1 MTIAAYT
8 GLPGHGKSYG
18 VVENVIKPALKNKR
32 EVFTNI
38 PMQSEECIKQFGMTA
53 TQFKTEDIIEN
64 PNWWSEVFNPGAVIV
79 IDELWRLWPSG
90 LNAKNVRD
98 QDKAFLAEHR
108 HLVGDNGHSTEIIF
122 VTQDLSQIANFARS
136 LVESTFRVTKL
147 SKVGLNKRF
156 RVDVYFGP
164 VTGVSPPV
172 SKRDREI
179 HGSFKKSTYALY
191 QSHTKSMTGEA
202 GNETRIDNRFNAL
215 GGLKIKLGIIVFFG
229 CLLVFY
235 LGANRLSAYYGGTPS
250 DSSDKTQQTQDS
262 SVRQETIQKAT
273 TSKPSKPFA
282 EFLARA
288 DSISISFNNGRYP
301 RIEYQFQ
308 IEFDDMEAVLTSTEL
323 ARLQYALTPINQCLV
338 KIEGADWIGFAMCKP
353 DERSQGWIED
363 IVTSTSQTEP
373 M

>member
-18 VVENVIKPALKNKR
+18 VVENVIKPALEQKR

-38 PMQSEECIKQFGMTA
+38 PMNSDECLKRFGMTV
-53 TQFKTEDIIEN
+53 TQFKTDDIIEN

-108 HLVGDNGHSTEIIF
+108 HLVGENGQSTEIIF

-136 LVESTFRVTKL
+136 LVETTFRVTKL
-147 SKVGLNKRF
+147 SKVGMDKRF

-164 VTGVSPPV
+164 VTGASPPV

-179 HGSFKKSTYALY
+179 HGKFKKDVYALY
-191 QSHTKSMTGEA
+191 KSHTKSVTGEA
-202 GNETRIDNRFNAL
+202 GNEKRIDKRYNAL
-215 GGLKIKLGIIVFFG
+215 GGFGIKLGVVVVVVA
-229 CLLVFY
+229 LV
-235 LGANRLSAYYGGTPS
+235 ACYYGFKHLASYYGFTES
-250 DSSDKTQQTQDS
+250 DSKQTIQQTNKQTNLQQVQ
-262 SVRQETIQKAT
+262 SVQPKKDVFQ
-273 TSKPSKPFA
+273 
-282 EFLARA
+282 FLAKA
-288 DSISISFNNGRYP
+288 EGIYINFNNGHFPNVDYR
-301 RIEYQFQ
+301 FKVV
-308 IEFDDMEAVLTSTEL
+308 FDDMEATFTTVEL
-323 ARLQYALTPINQCLV
+323 ARMEYSLVPINECMV
-338 KIEGADWIGFAMCKP
+338 KIEGPDWKGFAMCQR
-353 DERSQGWIED
+353 DEIKQGWVESM
-363 IVTSTSQTEP
+363 VTDPGGSNP